1 MDTPKSLY
9 RKLALAEM
17 ATWTILIIGLVLKY
31 AADMPIAT
39 RIGGSIHGFVFLSYA
54 AVTILVWINQRWS
67 FGRGILGLG
76 SAVIPYMTVPFER
89 ATERAGK
96 LDGPWRFR
104 DTDEA
109 PRTLPE
115 KFLAPIVKRPLAAG
129 VVILIAVAV
138 VFSLL
143 LQAGPPTEWFARPA

>member
-17 ATWTILIIGLVLKY
+17 VTWTILIIGILLKNF
-31 AADMPIAT
+31 ADMPLAT
-39 RIGGSIHGFVFLSYA
+39 TIGGSIHGFVFLSYA
-54 AVTILVWINQRWS
+54 AVTILVWGNQRWS
-67 FGRGILGLG
+67 FGRGVLGLA
-76 SAVIPYMTVPFER
+76 SAIIPYMTVPFER

-104 DTDEA
+104 DTDET

-115 KFLAPIVKRPLAAG
+115 KILAPIVRHPAAAA
-129 VVILIAVAV
+129 VVILVGVAI
-138 VFSLL
+138 VFALL
-143 LQAGPPTEWFARPA
+143 LNAGPPTEWFS

>member
-9 RKLALAEM
+9 SKLALAEM
-17 ATWTILIIGLVLKY
+17 VTWTILIIGLILKY
-31 AADMPIAT
+31 AADMPLAT

-54 AVTILVWINQRWS
+54 VVTVLVWVNQRWS
-67 FGRGILGLG
+67 FGRGVLGLA

-115 KFLAPIVKRPLAAG
+115 KILAPIVRNPVAAA
-129 VVILIAVAV
+129 VVILVGVAI
-138 VFSLL
+138 VFTILL
-143 LQAGPPTEWFARPA
+143 NAGKPTEWFN

>member
-9 RKLALAEM
+9 RTLAQAEM
-17 ATWTILIIGLVLKY
+17 VTWTILITGLILKY
-31 AADMPIAT
+31 AADMPLAT
-39 RIGGSIHGFVFLSYA
+39 RIGGSIHGFVFLFYA
-54 AVTILVWINQRWS
+54 AVTILVWVNQKWS

-76 SAVIPYMTVPFER
+76 SAIIPYMTVPFER
-89 ATERAGK
+89 STERAGK

-115 KFLAPIVKRPLAAG
+115 KVLAPIVRHPLAA
-129 VVILIAVAV
+129 AVAILV
-138 VFSLL
+138 TVAIVFALL
-143 LQAGPPTEWFARPA
+143 LNAGPPTEWFS